1 MKDFEYV
8 KAKRFYETVAEFQ
21 KAWSGLG
28 FTTEEMS
35 EINDFRKLLLEKL
48 NNKDMKKECRIN
60 EINEQIKELKKEK
73 KELKEDKYFDLT
85 KLELDVTPLFPYT
98 EDSSLCVGFS
108 NSPLQVECGGRY
120 SGIAWWLT
128 SNCNW
133 DIVRAKNGIT
143 HLVPTKK

>member
-35 EINDFRKLLLEKL
+35 GINDFRKLLLEKL

-60 EINEQIKELKKEK
+60 EINEQIKKLKCEK
-73 KELKEDKYFDLT
+73 KKLKCDDGSVEVPSFLVGDNDGNCMLSDRVGGKYASRAIWLSNRYNWELMD
-85 KLELDVTPLFPYT
+85 
-98 EDSSLCVGFS
+98 
-108 NSPLQVECGGRY
+108 ECGKH
-120 SGIAWWLT
+120 I
-128 SNCNW
+128 
-133 DIVRAKNGIT
+133 I
-143 HLVPTKK
+143 LVPTKK